1 MKGSKVIL
9 DTNIWVSFFIMAKL
23 PELKRLVIDNE
34 LRLFT
39 CDDLIDEI
47 RDVLK
52 RDKLKKYLP

>member
-23 PELKRLVIDNE
+23 PELKSLVIDNE

>member
-1 MKGSKVIL
+1 
-9 DTNIWVSFFIMAKL
+9 
-23 PELKRLVIDNE
+23 LKRLVIDNE